1 MSHLAALKSGAGCDA
16 GVQGVGRAV
25 CFTRAPRGQGR
36 SDALMRSCS
45 TRKWT
50 TACCTRSSG
59 KARRRACC
67 ACNESVGARV
77 GTVAALGGADTR
89 PQPCCRSRSCL
100 RCPRSRATYRSSTR
114 RAPPA
119 NQTLPYSALRTW
131 HYLTAKAASA
141 ACCCCTWA
149 TRSLMRWCRTLAAAA
164 AKRRRRACSA
174 PPVGLAQADFA
185 DEAETQGGRSGRRRA
200 ARRSCRRTC
209 LRW

>member
-119 NQTLPYSALRTW
+119 NQTLPYSALSA
-131 HYLTAKAASA
+131 HAALLDGEGGLGGVLLLYMGDALADAMVPDLGGGGGKASQARVL
-141 ACCCCTWA
+141 CP
-149 TRSLMRWCRTLAAAA
+149 TRGP
-164 AKRRRRACSA
+164 RAG
-174 PPVGLAQADFA
+174 GL
-185 DEAETQGGRSGRRRA
+185 
-200 ARRSCRRTC
+200 CRRG
-209 LRW
+209 